1 MWEVA
6 AEVSVRFQIQFIFGL
21 LLGIESDFFFIS
33 RIDIYIKI

>member
-21 LLGIESDFFFIS
+21 LVGIESDFFFYTS
-33 RIDIYIKI
+33 YRYLY